1 MRGPNQSHGTRKCPS
16 YAEAKD
22 HSRYD
27 KLPATTEIELEDG
40 HVRGRTQYKENQ
52 EHRGDGAIKARGGLS
67 SQARGL
73 WGIRRMLG
81 ICLGR
86 ADISL
91 WSYQ

>member
-1 MRGPNQSHGTRKCPS
+1 MRGPNQSHGTCKCPS
-16 YAEAKD
+16 YTEAKD

-40 HVRGRTQYKENQ
+40 HVRGRTQHKENQ

-91 WSYQ
+91 WSNQ